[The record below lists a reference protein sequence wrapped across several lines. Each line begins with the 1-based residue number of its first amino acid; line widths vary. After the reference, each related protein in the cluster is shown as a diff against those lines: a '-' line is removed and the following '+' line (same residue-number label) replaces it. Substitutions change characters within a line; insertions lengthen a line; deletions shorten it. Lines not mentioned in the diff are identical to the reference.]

1 MWDIFFNNNQN
12 SKIISFAFSGPRL
25 KGVTLDAFE
34 GIDSYE
40 LLLAIRDSSLE
51 ELPMH
56 FYTVIYSGVLTTV
69 RVQLSKLLDSFWQS
83 VWKVS

>member
-1 MWDIFFNNNQN
+1 MSKEICQKKLTKLRQIRQEKFIDKIRQNFNIIQN

-56 FYTVIYSGVLTTV
+56 FYTVIY
-69 RVQLSKLLDSFWQS
+69 
-83 VWKVS
+83 

>member
-1 MWDIFFNNNQN
+1 MCIYFNNNEN

-56 FYTVIYSGVLTTV
+56 FYTVIY
-69 RVQLSKLLDSFWQS
+69 
-83 VWKVS
+83 